1 MIIGCAMIAAAA
13 HYGLNRD
20 FKMLIN
26 PTGSFVE
33 GGSFADTGVTGR
45 KIIADS
51 YGGVC
56 RHGGGAFSGK
66 DPTKID
72 RSGAYMARKIA
83 RDIVAAGNAH
93 RCEVQIAYA
102 IGIAE
107 PVAVSVNT
115 FGTGKFSDDVLSD
128 LIKARYDLT
137 PRGII
142 ALLHLKDVDYNDLSA
157 YGHFGKAHLPWEQ

>member
-1 MIIGCAMIAAAA
+1 MAA
-13 HYGLNRD
+13 
-20 FKMLIN
+20 
-26 PTGSFVE
+26 
-33 GGSFADTGVTGR
+33 
-45 KIIADS
+45 S

-83 RDIVAAGNAH
+83 RDVVAAGNAN

-102 IGIAE
+102 IGVAK

-115 FGTGKFSDDVLSD
+115 FGTGKFSDDVLAD
-128 LIKARYDLT
+128 LIKARYDMT

-142 ALLHLKDVDYNDLSA
+142 EQLHLTDVDYNEVSA